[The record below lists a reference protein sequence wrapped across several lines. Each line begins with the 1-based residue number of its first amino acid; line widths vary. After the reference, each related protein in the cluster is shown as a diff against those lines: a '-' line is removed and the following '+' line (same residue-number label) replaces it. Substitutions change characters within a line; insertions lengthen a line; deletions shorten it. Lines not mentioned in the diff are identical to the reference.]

1 MNSEFVSYY
10 KSPIGL
16 IEIVGTTTAVTEL
29 NFVDEQR
36 HGSASHPT
44 VRHAEQQVAE
54 YFEGS
59 RREFNLRLDMN
70 GTEFQKLV
78 WQRLQT
84 VPYGRTA
91 SYQDIAKGIGR
102 PAAVRA
108 VGAANGR
115 NPVAII
121 VPCHRIIGKNGHL
134 VGYGSG
140 IWRKEWLLKHEGYLL
155 I

>member
-1 MNSEFVSYY
+1 MKSEYVSYY
-10 KSPIGL
+10 DSPIGL
-16 IEIVGTTTAVTEL
+16 IEIVGTSTTITEL
-29 NFVDEQR
+29 NFVDNRRQ
-36 HGSASHPT
+36 GSTSHPT
-44 VRHAEQQVAE
+44 VHQAKQQVAE
-54 YFEGS
+54 YFEGA
-59 RREFNLRLDMN
+59 RREFDLRLDMR

-78 WQRLQT
+78 WQRLQI
-84 VPYGRTA
+84 VPYGHTA